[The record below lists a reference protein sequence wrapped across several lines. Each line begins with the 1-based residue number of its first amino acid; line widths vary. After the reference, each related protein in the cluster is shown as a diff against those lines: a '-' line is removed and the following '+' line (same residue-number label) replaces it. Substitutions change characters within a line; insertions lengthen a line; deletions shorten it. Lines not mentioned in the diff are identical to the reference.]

1 MKRCKRFFVVLL
13 CILLALQVVGC
24 ENNQNEQKEEYA
36 IKLNNAYDGA
46 TVDLCSNLVRE
57 YLNATEESKQIE
69 LLNRHAGQNAAFQTL
84 SFSWEGDG
92 VSQNYSVYFSD
103 NEAFEDSIV
112 YETTDTHISMIG
124 CFVPGTTYYWKVVG
138 DAEGSTSAVDTFT
151 TLDAPVRYISTLNI
165 PNVRDM
171 GGWETEDGKRVKYEL
186 VYRGGKTNPSSGNKC
201 TPEDEEL
208 FAEKLGIR
216 TEIDLRTQN
225 ADDGNQTSSVFGFN
239 VRYYKTT
246 LTQFCYI
253 YPEFEQTEPFQRSY
267 DSRSKQSIQQ
277 IFEVLGNENNYPI
290 YFHCNAGA
298 DRTATV
304 AFLINGLL
312 GVSYED
318 LTKDYE
324 LTTFSTSGSRWRSSV
339 TDGKF
344 DSSGVFRDDEG
355 NYVAWGKMYD
365 MMMQNYGTGD
375 GKLSSAIEN
384 YLKTVCNVEQET
396 IDSVRKIMLED

>member
-1 MKRCKRFFVVLL
+1 MNMKRYKRFFVVLL
-13 CILLALQVVGC
+13 CILMAFQVVGC
-24 ENNQNEQKEEYA
+24 EKQEELQ
-36 IKLNNAYDGA
+36 IQLKNAYNGE
-46 TVDLCSNLVRE
+46 TVDLCCQGVRE
-57 YLNATEESKQIE
+57 YLNATEESEQISI
-69 LLNRHAGQNAAFQTL
+69 LSKHKGQDMAFQTIT
-84 SFSWEGDG
+84 FSWEGDG
-92 VSQNYSVYFSD
+92 VSRNYSVYFSED
-103 NEAFEDSIV
+103 EAFEDPIV
-112 YETTDTHISMIG
+112 YETTDTYISMMG

-138 DAEGSTSAVDTFT
+138 DAEGSTSAVDTFA
-151 TLDAPVRYISTLNI
+151 TLDAPVRYISTVNI

-186 VYRGGKTNPSSGNKC
+186 LYRGGKTNPNGGNEC
-201 TPEDEEL
+201 APEDKEL
-208 FAEKLGIR
+208 FTERLGVR
-216 TEIDLRTQN
+216 TEIDLRTPN
-225 ADDGNQTSSVFGFN
+225 EDDGKQTSSVFGIGI
-239 VRYYKTT
+239 RYYKTP

-253 YPEFEQTEPFQRSY
+253 YPEFEQTEPVSRTY
-267 DSRSKQSIQQ
+267 DSRSKYSIQL
-277 IFEVLGNENNYPI
+277 IFEALGDEKNYPI

-318 LTKDYE
+318 LTKDCE
-324 LTTFSTSGSRWRSSV
+324 LTTFSKSGARWRSSV

-344 DSSGVFRDDEG
+344 DSTGVFQDDTG

-384 YLKTVCNVEQET
+384 YLKTVCDVEQET
-396 IDSVRKIMLED
+396 IDSVRNIMLED